1 MFFSRFILSFE
12 IKKNKH
18 ENTIEFSLKP
28 LTVVGVLFFLSFIVP
43 VNVLYLTL
51 DKTKS
56 CVCVCVCRMP
66 ELNWQCWD
74 FIFRGKKKIQKT
86 AVRELTADIEC
97 ILCVSVRMCVS
108 VYNVN
113 MPKARKTGKRES
125 NRMSKFT
132 ALSLSS
138 SSSFFFSTSSHSQTL
153 LYDFL
158 LVFVF
163 CFQFE

>member
-1 MFFSRFILSFE
+1 M
-12 IKKNKH
+12 
-18 ENTIEFSLKP
+18 
-28 LTVVGVLFFLSFIVP
+28 
-43 VNVLYLTL
+43 
-51 DKTKS
+51 
-56 CVCVCVCRMP
+56 CVCVLCVCRMP

-138 SSSFFFSTSSHSQTL
+138 SSSFFFSTSSHSQNL

-163 CFQFE
+163 CFQFEWMFEGFLTLRLWHQFGYHIKTSTKKNSY